1 MLYNSLDRGT
11 RPDTST
17 ACDVAIIGSGF
28 GGLGMA
34 IRLKQAGVDSFVV
47 LERGADVGGTWR
59 DNHYPGC
66 ACDVPSH
73 LYSFSYEL
81 DPDWSRMY
89 ATQPEIQA
97 YLRRCADKYGIR
109 PHVRFGAEVIEA
121 AYDEGAARWTVRTA
135 DGRALR
141 ARVVVS
147 AMGGLSRPHVPDLP
161 GIERFRGARF
171 HSAQWDHGCD
181 LRGKRVAVIGTG
193 ASAIQFV
200 PQIAP
205 EVARLDLY
213 QRTPPWILPK
223 ADFAFDAADK
233 ERFRRDPARMRRL
246 RNRIYWTTEVRA
258 LGFTVNTRLLRG
270 VETIA
275 RKHLAAQVPDPALRA
290 RLTPDYR
297 LGCKRILIANDYYP
311 ALTRPNV
318 ELVTA
323 GIREVREASVVDGDG
338 RERPAD
344 ALIYGTGFRATE
356 PIAPTVIRG
365 AGGVSL
371 DDAWRGGI
379 RSYLG
384 ITVAG
389 FPNLFLISGPNTGL
403 GHTSVVFMAEAQVD
417 YIMSCLRA
425 LQARR
430 ARAVEVLPQAQ
441 TSFDRWVRRRMKR
454 TVWASGCK
462 SWYLDA
468 RGVNVTLWPSFTVS
482 YWLRTRRMKA
492 ADYRFI
498 GASAQPARSS
508 AGREVR
514 ESPALN
520 GRRSLLGD

>member
-1 MLYNSLDRGT
+1 
-11 RPDTST
+11 
-17 ACDVAIIGSGF
+17 
-28 GGLGMA
+28 MA

-47 LERGADVGGTWR
+47 LERGNDVGGTWR
-59 DNHYPGC
+59 DNRYPGC

-73 LYSFSYEL
+73 LYSFSFEL

-97 YLRRCADKYGIR
+97 YLQRCADEYGIR
-109 PHVRFGAEVIEA
+109 PHIRFGANVVEA
-121 AYDEGAARWTVRTA
+121 AYDDAAAGWTVRTA
-135 DGRALR
+135 DGRELR

-147 AMGGLSRPHVPDLP
+147 AMGGLSRPHVPGLP

-171 HSAQWDHGCD
+171 HSAEWDHSYD

-205 EVARLDLY
+205 GVAQLDLY

-223 ADFAFDAADK
+223 LDFAFDDATKAG
-233 ERFRRDPARMRRL
+233 FRRSPARMRRL
-246 RNRIYWTTEVRA
+246 RNRIYWTNEMRA
-258 LGFTVNTRLLRG
+258 AGFTVDTRLLRV
-270 VETIA
+270 VENVA
-275 RKHLAAQVPDPALRA
+275 RKHLAAQVPDPDLRA
-290 RLTPDYR
+290 KLTPDYR

-318 ELVTA
+318 ELVSA
-323 GIREVREASVVDGDG
+323 GIAEVREASIVTSDG
-338 RERPAD
+338 RERPVD

-371 DDAWRGGI
+371 DDAWRAGI
-379 RSYLG
+379 SSYLG

-403 GHTSVVFMAEAQVD
+403 GHTSVVFMAEAQVN
-417 YIMSCLRA
+417 YIMACLRA

-430 ARAVEVLPQAQ
+430 ARAVEVLPRAQ
-441 TSFDRWVRRRMKR
+441 SRFDRWVQRRMRR

-498 GASAQPARSS
+498 GTSPSRPNRPT
-508 AGREVR
+508 GREVR